1 MIYLDNAATT
11 YPKPENV
18 YKRMD
23 EFSRNGAVNAGRG
36 SYNLAQDATQLI
48 EETRDVIKELVNINN
63 DADVIFSPSI
73 TFAMNQV
80 INGLQWNKGD
90 VVYLSPYEHNAVA
103 RTLSYC
109 KKKNGI
115 EIRELPIDPK
125 TFLID
130 VDRMRYEFS
139 KNRPKAI
146 FCTHISNVTGYILPV
161 EDIFMEGRKYNSIN
175 ILDTAQSLGLIDVD
189 AKDLNVDIIAFT
201 AHKSLYGPIGIGGF
215 INVSGID
222 LDVVFAGGTG
232 SDSLNLDMPEDGPG
246 KYEAGS
252 QNIVAIAGLNEALK
266 CIDRERVFEHEKL
279 LTVALREALANINGI
294 KVLLPADLNKHIGI
308 VSFVVKDMKSDDVA
322 DILNEDFEIAVRSGY
337 HCAPFIHKY
346 LKDERL
352 LGTVRV
358 GIGQFNSIDDINI
371 LIESIK
377 EVLVG

>member
-1 MIYLDNAATT
+1 
-11 YPKPENV
+11 
-18 YKRMD
+18 
-23 EFSRNGAVNAGRG
+23 
-36 SYNLAQDATQLI
+36 
-48 EETRDVIKELVNINN
+48 
-63 DADVIFSPSI
+63 
-73 TFAMNQV
+73 
-80 INGLQWNKGD
+80 
-90 VVYLSPYEHNAVA
+90 
-103 RTLSYC
+103 
-109 KKKNGI
+109 
-115 EIRELPIDPK
+115 
-125 TFLID
+125 
-130 VDRMRYEFS
+130 
-139 KNRPKAI
+139 
-146 FCTHISNVTGYILPV
+146 
-161 EDIFMEGRKYNSIN
+161 MEGRKYNSIN

-346 LKDERL
+346 LKDERS

>member
-1 MIYLDNAATT
+1 M
-11 YPKPENV
+11 
-18 YKRMD
+18 
-23 EFSRNGAVNAGRG
+23 
-36 SYNLAQDATQLI
+36 
-48 EETRDVIKELVNINN
+48 
-63 DADVIFSPSI
+63 
-73 TFAMNQV
+73 
-80 INGLQWNKGD
+80 
-90 VVYLSPYEHNAVA
+90 
-103 RTLSYC
+103 
-109 KKKNGI
+109 
-115 EIRELPIDPK
+115 
-125 TFLID
+125 
-130 VDRMRYEFS
+130 
-139 KNRPKAI
+139 
-146 FCTHISNVTGYILPV
+146 
-161 EDIFMEGRKYNSIN
+161 
-175 ILDTAQSLGLIDVD
+175 
-189 AKDLNVDIIAFT
+189 
-201 AHKSLYGPIGIGGF
+201 
-215 INVSGID
+215 
-222 LDVVFAGGTG
+222 
-232 SDSLNLDMPEDGPG
+232 NLDMPEDGPG

-346 LKDERL
+346 LKDERS